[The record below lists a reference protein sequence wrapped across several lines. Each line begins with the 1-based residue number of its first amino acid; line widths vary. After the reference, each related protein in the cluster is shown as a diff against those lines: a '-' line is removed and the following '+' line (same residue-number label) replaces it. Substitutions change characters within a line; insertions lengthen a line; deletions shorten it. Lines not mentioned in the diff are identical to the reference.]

1 MLDLISAYENYLV
14 NVKQASGNT
23 TVSYLRD
30 IRQFA
35 GWLRDTEEAEL
46 VDATEYYRILPPPP
60 PAQGR
65 SCATISR
72 SLASLKNFFRV
83 FGVLR
88 LSAGNAGAACTCRTW
103 REKASPD
110 SNRAGGR
117 AALVSARLRGRQ
129 RVSGPCHAGGDVCHW
144 PAGQRAHWP
153 QCGRCEPG
161 WLFSSNAAGRRPAW
175 FPCTPER

>member
-46 VDATEYYRILPPPP
+46 VDATQQNIADYLHQLS
-60 PAQGR
+60 AQGR

-72 SLASLKNFFRV
+72 SLASLKNFFAYLV
-83 FGVLR
+83 SSGFLR
-88 LSAGNAGAACTCRTW
+88 ETPVQHVHVERGK
-103 REKASPD
+103 EKA
-110 SNRAGGR
+110 
-117 AALVSARLRGRQ
+117 
-129 RVSGPCHAGGDVCHW
+129 
-144 PAGQRAHWP
+144 
-153 QCGRCEPG
+153 
-161 WLFSSNAAGRRPAW
+161 
-175 FPCTPER
+175 